1 MGKYLLINDRS
12 MEETS
17 ITKQSTTTSIGTTTE
32 NLFNKNIEK
41 LLKRLEEVLMKEV
54 RCNETNFDLSKII
67 LSRVTII

>member
-1 MGKYLLINDRS
+1 

-17 ITKQSTTTSIGTTTE
+17 TAKQSTTTSIGTTE

-54 RCNETNFDLSKII
+54 RCNETNSDLSKII
-67 LSRVTII
+67 MRRVTIT

>member
-1 MGKYLLINDRS
+1 

-17 ITKQSTTTSIGTTTE
+17 TAKQSTTKSIQTTTE

-54 RCNETNFDLSKII
+54 RCNETSIDLSKII
-67 LSRVTII
+67 IIRVTII